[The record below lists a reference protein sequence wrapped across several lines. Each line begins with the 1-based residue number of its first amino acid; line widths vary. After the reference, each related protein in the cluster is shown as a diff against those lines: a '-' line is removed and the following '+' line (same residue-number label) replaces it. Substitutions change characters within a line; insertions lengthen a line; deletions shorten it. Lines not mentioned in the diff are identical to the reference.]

1 MASKEI
7 EVLDP
12 AATVDKLNKI
22 AAGRA
27 LNRRH
32 FITALGMTGA
42 AAGVG
47 LMSGCTTTSSV
58 PVTTV
63 VGSGQIDILNF
74 ALNLEYLQATFY
86 AYVTTG
92 ADIPLSAGVTANSGA
107 ITGTSTLTAP
117 LVFTGTNAS
126 QITDLL
132 NEVYFDELNHVI
144 GLRSVLG
151 SAAIPRPA
159 INLAAFGAITA
170 TNALSIAR
178 LLEDIGVTAYASG
191 ITGLTSSN
199 ATYAAQILGAE
210 SFHSGALRLISIQ
223 NPTIAAY
230 IAAVDGMDVPPADLG
245 TAALAAAG
253 PTASGGF
260 YPTYGGAAVPGTTGT
275 ASTGTFIGTP
285 GTCGT
290 NGFSYARTYQ
300 QVLALLYGSS
310 TALATS
316 LVGGG
321 FFPSGVNGN
330 LKFV

>member
-27 LNRRH
+27 LNRRR
-32 FITALGMTGA
+32 FITALGLTGA
-42 AAGVG
+42 AAGAG

-58 PVTTV
+58 AVTTA
-63 VGSGQIDILNF
+63 VGSGQIDVLNF
-74 ALNLEYLQATFY
+74 LLNLEYLQATFY
-86 AYVTTG
+86 SYVTTG
-92 ADIPLSAGVTANSGA
+92 ADISASTGVTANSGA
-107 ITGTSTLTAP
+107 ITGTLSAP
-117 LVFTGTNAS
+117 LVFTGTYAS

-144 GLRSVLG
+144 GLRNILG
-151 SAAIPRPA
+151 TAAISRPA

-178 LLEDIGVTAYASG
+178 ILEDIGVTAYTSG

-223 NPTIAAY
+223 SVANPPTVTYLAA
-230 IAAVDGMDVPPADLG
+230 ADGLDVAPADLG
-245 TAALAAAG
+245 TATLAAAG

-260 YPTYGGAAVPGTTGT
+260 YPHLRG
-275 ASTGTFIGTP
+275 
-285 GTCGT
+285 CG
-290 NGFSYARTYQ
+290 RTRHHRHRRHRI
-300 QVLALLYGSS
+300 LHRNPRHLRI
-310 TALATS
+310 
-316 LVGGG
+316 
-321 FFPSGVNGN
+321 
-330 LKFV
+330 

>member
-7 EVLDP
+7 EILDP

-42 AAGVG
+42 AAGAG

-63 VGSGQIDILNF
+63 VGTGQIDILNF

-86 AYVTTG
+86 SYVTTG
-92 ADIPLSAGVTANSGA
+92 ADISASTGVTANSGA
-107 ITGTSTLTAP
+107 ITGAPAQLAVTASM
-117 LVFTGTNAS
+117 TQQT
-126 QITDLL
+126 IDLL

-144 GLRSVLG
+144 GLRNILG
-151 SAAIPRPA
+151 SAAISRPA

-178 LLEDIGVTAYASG
+178 LLKDIGVTSYAGG
-191 ITGLTSSN
+191 IAGLTTSN

-230 IAAVDGMDVPPADLG
+230 KAAADGLDVPPADIG
-245 TAALAAAG
+245 ATVATSG

-260 YPTYGGAAVPGTTGT
+260 YPTYGGAAVPGISGT

-285 GTCGT
+285 GTCGS
-290 NGFSYARTYQ
+290 NGFAYARTFH
-300 QVLALLYGSS
+300 QVLALLYGTG
-310 TALATS
+310 TALAASGTIY
-316 LVGGG
+316 GG

-330 LKFV
+330 LTVI

>member
-7 EVLDP
+7 GILDP

-22 AAGRA
+22 AADRA

-58 PVTTV
+58 PVATA
-63 VGSGQIDILNF
+63 VGAGQVDILNF
-74 ALNLEYLQATFY
+74 ALNIEYLQATLY
-86 AYVTTG
+86 AYLTQG
-92 ADIPLSAGVTANSGA
+92 ADLPSTLTANSGV
-107 ITGTSTLTAP
+107 ITGAPAQLAVTA
-117 LVFTGTNAS
+117 S
-126 QITDLL
+126 ITQQTIDLL
-132 NEVYFDELNHVI
+132 NEIYFDEVNHVKY
-144 GLRSVLG
+144 LQNLLG
-151 SAAIPRPA
+151 SAAVPRPA

-178 LLEDIGVTAYASG
+178 LLEDIGVTSYASA
-191 ITGLTSSN
+191 ITGLSSSN
-199 ATYAAQILGAE
+199 ATYIGQILGAE

-223 NPTIAAY
+223 NAITVTSAA
-230 IAAVDGMDVPPADLG
+230 DGLDVPPADIG
-245 TAALAAAG
+245 ATVATSG

-260 YPTYGGAAVPGTTGT
+260 YPTYGGAAVPGISGN
-275 ASTGTFIGTP
+275 TFVGTP
-285 GTCGT
+285 GTYGS
-290 NGFSYARTYQ
+290 NGISYARTYQ
-300 QVLALLYGSS
+300 QVLALLYGPG

-321 FFPSGVNGN
+321 FFPNGVNGN
-330 LKFV
+330 LRFV

>member
-22 AAGRA
+22 AADRA

-58 PVTTV
+58 PVATV
-63 VGSGQIDILNF
+63 VGTGQVDILNF

-86 AYVTTG
+86 SYLTQG
-92 ADIPLSAGVTANSGA
+92 ADLPSTLTANSGA
-107 ITGTSTLTAP
+107 ITGAPAQLT
-117 LVFTGTNAS
+117 VTAS
-126 QITDLL
+126 MTQQT
-132 NEVYFDELNHVI
+132 
-144 GLRSVLG
+144 
-151 SAAIPRPA
+151 

-178 LLEDIGVTAYASG
+178 LLEDIGVTAYASA

-199 ATYAAQILGAE
+199 ATYLGQILGAE

-223 NPTIAAY
+223 NTITVTPAA
-230 IAAVDGMDVPPADLG
+230 DGLDVPPADIG
-245 TAALAAAG
+245 ATVATSG

-260 YPTYGGAAVPGTTGT
+260 YPTYGGAAVPGTTGS
-275 ASTGTFIGTP
+275 ASTGTFVGTP
-285 GTCGT
+285 GTYGS
-290 NGFSYARTYQ
+290 NAISYARTYQ
-300 QVLALLYGSS
+300 QVLALLYGPG

>member
-22 AAGRA
+22 AADRA

-58 PVTTV
+58 PVATV
-63 VGSGQIDILNF
+63 VGTGQVDILNF

-86 AYVTTG
+86 SYLTQG
-92 ADIPLSAGVTANSGA
+92 ADLPSTLTANSGA
-107 ITGTSTLTAP
+107 ITGAPAQLT
-117 LVFTGTNAS
+117 VTAS
-126 QITDLL
+126 MTQQTIDLL
-132 NEVYFDELNHVI
+132 NEVYFDEVNHVKA
-144 GLRSVLG
+144 LQNLLG
-151 SAAIPRPA
+151 SVAISRPA

-178 LLEDIGVTAYASG
+178 LLEDIGVTAYASA

-199 ATYAAQILGAE
+199 ATYLGQILGAE

-223 NPTIAAY
+223 NTITVTPAA
-230 IAAVDGMDVPPADLG
+230 DGLDVPPADIG
-245 TAALAAAG
+245 ATVATSG

-260 YPTYGGAAVPGTTGT
+260 YPTYGGAAVPGTTGS
-275 ASTGTFIGTP
+275 ASTGTFVGTP
-285 GTCGT
+285 GTYGS
-290 NGFSYARTYQ
+290 NAISYARTYQ
-300 QVLALLYGSS
+300 QVLALLYGPG

>member
-7 EVLDP
+7 EILDP
-12 AATVDKLNKI
+12 AATVDKLNRI

-42 AAGVG
+42 AAGAG
-47 LMSGCTTTSSV
+47 LMSGCATTSSV
-58 PVTTV
+58 AVTTA

-86 AYVTTG
+86 AYITQG
-92 ADIPLSAGVTANSGA
+92 ADLPSTLTANSGA
-107 ITGTSTLTAP
+107 ITGAPAQLAVTASM
-117 LVFTGTNAS
+117 TQQT
-126 QITDLL
+126 IDLL
-132 NEVYFDELNHVI
+132 NEVYFDEVNHVS
-144 GLRSVLG
+144 GLRSILG

-191 ITGLTSSN
+191 ISGLASSN
-199 ATYAAQILGAE
+199 ATYLGQILGAE

-230 IAAVDGMDVPPADLG
+230 IAAADGMDVPPDDLG
-245 TAALAAAG
+245 TATLAAAG

-260 YPTYGGAAVPGTTGT
+260 YPTYGGAAVPGTTGS
-275 ASTGTFIGTP
+275 ALTGTFIGTP
-285 GTCGT
+285 GTCGS
-290 NGFSYARTYQ
+290 NGFAYARTVA
-300 QVLALLYGSS
+300 QVLTLLYGTA
-310 TALATS
+310 TALAAS
-316 LVGGG
+316 NSFSGG
-321 FFPSGVNGN
+321 FFPNGVNGN
-330 LKFV
+330 LTTS

>member
-42 AAGVG
+42 AAGAG

-58 PVTTV
+58 AVTTA

-74 ALNLEYLQATFY
+74 LLNLEYLQATFY
-86 AYVTTG
+86 SYITQG
-92 ADIPLSAGVTANSGA
+92 ADLPSALTVGSGA
-107 ITGTSTLTAP
+107 ITGTLSAP
-117 LVFTGTNAS
+117 VVFTGANAP

-132 NEVYFDELNHVI
+132 NEVYFDEVNHVI
-144 GLRSVLG
+144 GLRNILG
-151 SAAIPRPA
+151 SAAISRPA

-178 LLEDIGVTAYASG
+178 LLEDIGVTSYVGG
-191 ITGLTSSN
+191 ILGLTTSN

-223 NPTIAAY
+223 NPAISADIAA
-230 IAAVDGMDVPPADLG
+230 ADGLDVAPYDLG
-245 TAALAAAG
+245 SATLAAAG

-260 YPTYGGAAVPGTTGT
+260 FPTYGGAAVPGTTGT
-275 ASTGTFIGTP
+275 ASTGSFIGTP
-285 GTCGT
+285 GTYGS
-290 NGFSYARTYQ
+290 NAISYARTYQ
-300 QVLALLYGSS
+300 QVLALLYGTG
-310 TALATS
+310 TALAS
-316 LVGGG
+316 SNVSGG
-321 FFPSGVNGN
+321 FFPSGVKGN
-330 LKFV
+330 LTVV

>member
-7 EVLDP
+7 EILDP

-42 AAGVG
+42 AAGAG

-63 VGSGQIDILNF
+63 VGTGQIDILNF

-86 AYVTTG
+86 SYVTTG
-92 ADIPLSAGVTANSGA
+92 ADISASTGVTANSGA
-107 ITGTSTLTAP
+107 ITGAPAQLAVTASM
-117 LVFTGTNAS
+117 TQQT
-126 QITDLL
+126 IDLL

-144 GLRSVLG
+144 GLRNILG
-151 SAAIPRPA
+151 SAAISRPA

-178 LLEDIGVTAYASG
+178 LLKDIGVTSYAGG
-191 ITGLTSSN
+191 IAGLTTSN

-230 IAAVDGMDVPPADLG
+230 KAAADGLDVPPADIG
-245 TAALAAAG
+245 ATVATSG

-260 YPTYGGAAVPGTTGT
+260 YPTYGGAAVPGTNGT
-275 ASTGTFIGTP
+275 VSTGTFIGTP
-285 GTCGT
+285 GTCGS
-290 NGFSYARTYQ
+290 NGFAYARTFH
-300 QVLALLYGSS
+300 QVLALLYGTG
-310 TALATS
+310 TALAASGTIY
-316 LVGGG
+316 GG

-330 LKFV
+330 LTVI

>member
-42 AAGVG
+42 AAGAG

-58 PVTTV
+58 AVPTA
-63 VGSGQIDILNF
+63 VGAGQIDILNF

-86 AYVTTG
+86 SYITQG
-92 ADIPLSAGVTANSGA
+92 ADLPSALTVGSGA
-107 ITGTSTLTAP
+107 ITGTLSAP
-117 LVFTGTNAS
+117 LVFTGTYAS

-144 GLRSVLG
+144 GLRNILG
-151 SAAIPRPA
+151 SAAISRPA

-178 LLEDIGVTAYASG
+178 ILEDIGVTSYVGG
-191 ITGLTSSN
+191 IPGLTTSN

-223 NPTIAAY
+223 SVANPPTVTYMAA
-230 IAAVDGMDVPPADLG
+230 ADGLDVPPYDLG
-245 TAALAAAG
+245 SATLAAAG

-275 ASTGTFIGTP
+275 ASTGSFIGTP
-285 GTCGT
+285 GTYSS
-290 NGFSYARTYQ
+290 NAIAYARTYQ
-300 QVLALLYGSS
+300 QVLALLYGTG
-310 TALATS
+310 TALAS
-316 LVGGG
+316 SNVSGG

-330 LKFV
+330 LKLV